1 MESSQHGQVGGQRK
15 ESAESSVF
23 DSVLGSGAGITL
35 RALERT
41 PPPKRSPNVSPA
53 TYFGARRPAFAG
65 NIVDPPAQDRG
76 GYVMD
81 AGPVPRAQNAPS
93 APYPGVGAPGPMF
106 SHQGQVPMGVPDG
119 RQRKLAL
126 QLFYG
131 KELYRGLKV
140 VF

>member
-1 MESSQHGQVGGQRK
+1 MDLHFSEH
-15 ESAESSVF
+15 
-23 DSVLGSGAGITL
+23 TP
-35 RALERT
+35 

-65 NIVDPPAQDRG
+65 NIIEPPAQGHGDYG
-76 GYVMD
+76 VNG
-81 AGPVPRAQNAPS
+81 APVPEGTNVPAGL
-93 APYPGVGAPGPMF
+93 YPDMGARGPTYF
-106 SHQGQVPMGVPDG
+106 HQDRVPMGVPDG